1 VSDVAIEDI
10 RNIVKKE
17 RDSEEEIQRAKEEA
31 GRIVEEAKEEARK
44 IMNDVEDQRYL
55 NALLETEMKKIEEKK
70 KAMEKE
76 FADEFENLKK
86 RGGNNM
92 EKAIAYILKLVLGE

>member
-31 GRIVEEAKEEARK
+31 ERIVEEAKTEARR
-44 IMNDVEDQRYL
+44 IMNDVEDQRIL
-55 NALLETEMKKIEEKK
+55 NALFETEMKKIEEKK
-70 KAMEKE
+70 KTIEKE
-76 FADEFENLKK
+76 FDEEFETLKK

-92 EKAIAYILKLVLGE
+92 EKAIAYVLKLVLGD

>member
-31 GRIVEEAKEEARK
+31 ERIVEEAKTEAKK

-70 KAMEKE
+70 KAIEKE
-76 FADEFENLKK
+76 FAEEFANLKE

-92 EKAIAYILKLVLGE
+92 EKAIAYVLKLVLGE

>member
-76 FADEFENLKK
+76 FAEEFENLKK

>member
-76 FADEFENLKK
+76 YAEEFENLKK